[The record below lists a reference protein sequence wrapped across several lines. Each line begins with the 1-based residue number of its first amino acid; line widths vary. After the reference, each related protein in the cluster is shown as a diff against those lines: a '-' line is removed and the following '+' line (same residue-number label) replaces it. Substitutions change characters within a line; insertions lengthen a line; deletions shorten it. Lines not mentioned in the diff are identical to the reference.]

1 MSGSIHLIIIGAGL
15 AGLSAAISTKIANP
29 NHTVTILES
38 VRELAEI
45 GVCPLSLP
53 LSPILPLS
61 QLSVILLHVSSQVS
75 QAGLQLTPNATRL
88 FKPWGIYD
96 RLAPKATFPTTLS
109 VHRYDGTK
117 LLAREE
123 SFQEKIDSRYSA
135 PFWGMHRVDLQRAM
149 AARCQELGITI
160 RLSSKV
166 VSMDFNTAAVTLQ
179 TGEVVQGDV
188 VLCADGL
195 WSSTRS
201 QFLGKPSPAILTG
214 DLAYRI
220 VINTDDLT
228 GPDAPELQ
236 KFIRSSTVNFWVGP
250 GTHVVAYTMRAGSV
264 YNIVLLCPDNLPE
277 NVSKANG
284 DVQEMQRLFEG
295 WDPILQK
302 FLAQVRH
309 VAKWK
314 LMWLNP
320 LETWANSK
328 GTFLMMGDCCHPM
341 LPYLAQGANSSLEDG
356 AVVGYLLGKVDGRGE
371 GKEEQLRR
379 AAEMYQSLRKER
391 GEGIQ
396 RETFKQ
402 REDFHLPDG
411 EKQERRD
418 RLMTGML
425 GGEVKA
431 DFPSRW
437 TCPRV
442 QPWLYGYDAYR
453 EVEEAFRTSPF

>member
-1 MSGSIHLIIIGAGL
+1 MSESIHLIIIGAGL
-15 AGLSAAISTKIANP
+15 AGLSAGISTKIANP
-29 NHTVTILES
+29 NHAVTILES

-45 GVCPLSLP
+45 G
-53 LSPILPLS
+53 
-61 QLSVILLHVSSQVS
+61 
-75 QAGLQLTPNATRL
+75 AGLQLTPNATRL
-88 FKPWGIYD
+88 FKPWGIYEQ
-96 RLAPKATFPTTLS
+96 LVPKATFPTALS

-117 LLAREE
+117 VLAHEPK
-123 SFQEKIDSRYSA
+123 FQEQIDERYGA

-149 AARCQELGITI
+149 ASRCKELGITI
-160 RLSSKV
+160 RLGARVISV
-166 VSMDFNTAAVTLQ
+166 DFAMAGVKLQ
-179 TGEVVQGDV
+179 DGEIIEGDV

-195 WSSTRS
+195 WSSTRA

-236 KFIRSSTVNFWVGP
+236 KFIRDSTVNFWVGP
-250 GTHVVAYTMRAGSV
+250 GTHVVAYTMRGGDV
-264 YNIVLLCPDNLPE
+264 YNIVLLCPDNLPPG
-277 NVSKANG
+277 VSKSDG
-284 DVQEMQRLFEG
+284 DIEEMKKLFVG
-295 WDPILQK
+295 WDPILRK
-302 FLAQVRH
+302 FLDQVKG

-314 LMWLNP
+314 LMWLDTLP
-320 LETWANSK
+320 EWANEE

-356 AVVGYLLGKVDGRGE
+356 AVVGSLLGKVNGKGG
-371 GKEEQLRR
+371 GKEGQLRKC
-379 AAEMYQSLRKER
+379 AKLYQALRKER

-402 REDFHLPDG
+402 RRDFHLPDG
-411 EKQERRD
+411 KEQEERD
-418 RLMTGML
+418 ELMLGML
-425 GGEVKA
+425 GGELKA

-442 QPWLYGYDAYR
+442 QRWLYGYDAYK
-453 EVEEAFRTSPF
+453 EVEEAFAREPF

>member
-1 MSGSIHLIIIGAGL
+1 M
-15 AGLSAAISTKIANP
+15 
-29 NHTVTILES
+29 
-38 VRELAEI
+38 
-45 GVCPLSLP
+45 
-53 LSPILPLS
+53 
-61 QLSVILLHVSSQVS
+61 
-75 QAGLQLTPNATRL
+75 
-88 FKPWGIYD
+88 
-96 RLAPKATFPTTLS
+96 PKATFPTSLS

-123 SFQEKIDSRYSA
+123 KFQEKIDSRYSA

-149 AARCQELGITI
+149 AARCDELGITI
-160 RLSSKV
+160 RLNSKV
-166 VSMDFNTAAVTLQ
+166 ISIDFDTAHVTLQ
-179 TGEVVQGDV
+179 TGEIVQGDV

-195 WSSTRS
+195 WSFTRS
-201 QFLGKPSPAILTG
+201 QFLDKPSPAILTG

-236 KFIRSSTVNFWVGP
+236 NFIRSSTVNFWVGP

-277 NVSKANG
+277 SVSKADG

-302 FLAQVRH
+302 FLAQVKR

-320 LETWANSK
+320 LETWANAK

-356 AVVGYLLGKVDGRGE
+356 AVVGYLLGKVDGKGE
-371 GKEEQLRR
+371 GKAAQLRK

-411 EKQERRD
+411 EKQEARD
-418 RLMTGML
+418 ELMTSML

-453 EVEEAFRTSPF
+453 EVEEAFDKNPF